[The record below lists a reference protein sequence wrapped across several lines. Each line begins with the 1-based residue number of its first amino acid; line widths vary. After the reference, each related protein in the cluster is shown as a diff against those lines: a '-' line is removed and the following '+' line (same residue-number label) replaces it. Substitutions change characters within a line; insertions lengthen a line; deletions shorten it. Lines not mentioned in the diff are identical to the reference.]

1 MGPYGFII
9 YAHYFKVVGLL
20 NSALKYADDF
30 TLIVPE
36 NTDVSA
42 EDEMRNVLLWSD
54 DNKLSVNLSK
64 CKEIVF
70 RRPSV
75 KLDILPDPLADIERV
90 SCAKLL
96 GVFIDCRLKFTEHVD
111 YVIKISNQ
119 RLYLLQQLRKQGLS
133 DKCLDVVF
141 CAIILSI
148 ITYAL
153 SAWGGYVTKDNINR
167 INKTLAK
174 AKRYGF
180 CSKLYTFNELLE
192 HYDDRLFSR
201 MAFSN
206 HCLHHLLEPDSST
219 SQMTLRTRG
228 HSFNLPRFHFDL
240 TKKSFI
246 FRSLYGFI

>member
-9 YAHYFKVVGLL
+9 YAHDFRVVGLL

-70 RRPSV
+70 CRPSV

-96 GVFIDCRLKFTEHVD
+96 GIFIDCRL
-111 YVIKISNQ
+111 S
-119 RLYLLQQLRKQGLS
+119 
-133 DKCLDVVF
+133 
-141 CAIILSI
+141 
-148 ITYAL
+148 
-153 SAWGGYVTKDNINR
+153 
-167 INKTLAK
+167 
-174 AKRYGF
+174 
-180 CSKLYTFNELLE
+180 
-192 HYDDRLFSR
+192 
-201 MAFSN
+201 M
-206 HCLHHLLEPDSST
+206 
-219 SQMTLRTRG
+219 
-228 HSFNLPRFHFDL
+228 
-240 TKKSFI
+240 
-246 FRSLYGFI
+246 